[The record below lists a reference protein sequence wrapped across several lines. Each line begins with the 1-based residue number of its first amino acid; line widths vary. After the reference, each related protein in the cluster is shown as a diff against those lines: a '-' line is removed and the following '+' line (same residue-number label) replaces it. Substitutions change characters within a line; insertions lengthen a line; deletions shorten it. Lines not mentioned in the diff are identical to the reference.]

1 MLSSLF
7 VILLNYH
14 DDCCVLWLYY
24 WYDVIN
30 ANKMIHNELVLLVCF
45 STVDDMNLLIWSNPI
60 HYNKLLPFS
69 SCNFIKKRIIPKLKL
84 ENTEV
89 ENKKWTIQRNWQ
101 HRVNKTKKNKNTT
114 HYVLDTTIRKQT
126 QIT

>member
-60 HYNKLLPFS
+60 HYKKIQYL
-69 SCNFIKKRIIPKLKL
+69 NFTGIPVLYKIL
-84 ENTEV
+84 
-89 ENKKWTIQRNWQ
+89 
-101 HRVNKTKKNKNTT
+101 KKNHNTGKIKL
-114 HYVLDTTIRKQT
+114 YQYCA
-126 QIT
+126 QY

>member
-1 MLSSLF
+1 MHNTS
-7 VILLNYH
+7 IP
-14 DDCCVLWLYY
+14 VLRSP
-24 WYDVIN
+24 
-30 ANKMIHNELVLLVCF
+30 
-45 STVDDMNLLIWSNPI
+45 STGDPNNT
-60 HYNKLLPFS
+60 KLLPFS

-84 ENTEV
+84 ENTEG